1 MNIKVEILNS
11 KYAPILEQVVFT
23 ALLVYLSL
31 IVFSIPTDLNG
42 DPNDYLHLARHLIS
56 IETLSNFNRFIGY
69 PIFIKISSLNLA
81 QLNLTFVVQA
91 TILLL
96 ALYYFARSITSNPL
110 IRVLIYLPA
119 FIPAV
124 AYLPKLLFPDCL
136 LLSFLLLFCGAL
148 LRNHFF
154 WGALFACILI
164 LIKLVFIF
172 CIPFGL
178 AYFLIKQKPN
188 YSQIFKFL
196 YLGFLVALVPI
207 VFFLT
212 PFPLYQTTVQN
223 PAFVLDREQANPLPV
238 NSTTKIL
245 CNNNAFVLLD
255 SVSLKDIVE
264 HSSDAL
270 YMPIGK
276 ERAKK
281 WGCSQS
287 DIKNIQRQ
295 LITESFFLEPVF
307 HMYKFVKRFLR
318 DIFVFPDAQ
327 HLWWMLDTKLH
338 LQVSIDTDE
347 SLYSPSEIDYFK
359 SQEIKPLKQ
368 PNLRLL
374 SSLVSFSPIMLKVFS
389 YCILAGLFFGAILY
403 LKFKRIPHGALL
415 MLGLLVSY
423 NFVITFFAFGYDRY
437 LMTNYFL
444 WFGIIGLY
452 LDRIHL
458 LLNFNSSH
466 E

>member
-1 MNIKVEILNS
+1 MNIKAEIINS
-11 KYAPILEQVVFT
+11 KYALICEQVVFT
-23 ALLVYLSL
+23 ALLVYISL
-31 IVFSIPTDLNG
+31 IIFSIPTDLNG
-42 DPNDYLHLARHLIS
+42 DPNDYLYSARNLFS
-56 IETLSNFNRFIGY
+56 LETLSNFNRFIGY

-81 QLNLTFVVQA
+81 QLNLTFVVQS
-91 TILLL
+91 IIFLV
-96 ALYYFARSITSNPL
+96 ALYYFARSISSNPL

-136 LLSFLLLFCGAL
+136 LISFLLLFCASL
-148 LRNHFF
+148 LRKHFF

-164 LIKLVFIF
+164 FIKLVFVF
-172 CIPFGL
+172 CIPFWL
-178 AYFLIKQKPN
+178 AYFLIIQKPN
-188 YSQIFKFL
+188 YSQLIKLL
-196 YLGFLVALVPI
+196 YLGFLVALIPI

-238 NSTTKIL
+238 NSATQIL
-245 CNNNAFVLLD
+245 CGNNTFVLLD
-255 SVSLKDIVE
+255 SVSPKDIVE

-276 ERAKK
+276 DEAKK
-281 WGCSQS
+281 RGCSLS
-287 DIKNIQRQ
+287 DIKTIQRQ
-295 LITESFFLEPVF
+295 LVSRSIFLDPSFHTFK
-307 HMYKFVKRFLR
+307 YTKRFLR
-318 DIFVFPDAQ
+318 DVFVFPDAQ

-338 LQVSIDTDE
+338 LQVSKDIDE
-347 SLYSPSEIDYFK
+347 SFYSPSELDYFQ

-374 SSLVSFSPIMLKVFS
+374 SSLVSLNPMMLKVFS
-389 YCILAGLFFGAILY
+389 YCILGSFFFGIILY
-403 LKFKRIPHGALL
+403 LRIKEAPTGVFLI
-415 MLGLLVSY
+415 LGLLVSY

-437 LMTNYFL
+437 LMVNYFL
-444 WFGIIGLY
+444 WLGIIGLY
-452 LDRIHL
+452 LDHL
-458 LLNFNSSH
+458 HQYLLIKQSY

>member
-1 MNIKVEILNS
+1 MNIKVEIIKP
-11 KYAPILEQVVFT
+11 KYATICEQVVFT
-23 ALLVYLSL
+23 ALFVYLSL
-31 IVFSIPTDLNG
+31 IIFSIPTDLNG
-42 DPNDYLHLARHLIS
+42 DPNDYLHLARDLFS
-56 IETLSNFNRFIGY
+56 METLSNFNRFIGY

-81 QLNLTFVVQA
+81 QLNLTFVVQSL
-91 TILLL
+91 IFLI
-96 ALYYFARSITSNPL
+96 ALYYFAHSISSKPL
-110 IRVLIYLPA
+110 IRLLIYFPA

-136 LLSFLLLFCGAL
+136 LLSFLLLFCASL
-148 LRNHFF
+148 LQKHFL

-164 LIKLVFIF
+164 FIKLVFVF
-172 CIPFGL
+172 CIPFWL
-178 AYFLIKQKPN
+178 AYFLIVQKPN
-188 YSQIFKFL
+188 YSQLFKL
-196 YLGFLVALVPI
+196 IYLGFLVALVPI

-238 NSTTKIL
+238 NSATQIL
-245 CNNNAFVLLD
+245 CDNNTFVLLD
-255 SVSLKDIVE
+255 SVSLKEIVE

-276 ERAKK
+276 EQAKK
-281 WGCSQS
+281 WGCSRS

-295 LITESFFLEPVF
+295 LITRSFFLEPGF
-307 HMYKFVKRFLR
+307 HVYKFVKRFFR
-318 DIFVFPDAQ
+318 DVFVFPDAQ

-338 LQVSIDTDE
+338 LQVSTDVDQ
-347 SLYSPSEIDYFK
+347 LFYSPSEIDYFQ

-374 SSLVSFSPIMLKVFS
+374 SSLVSLNPIMLKVFS
-389 YCILAGLFFGAILY
+389 YCILAGLVFGAILH
-403 LKFKRIPHGALL
+403 LKIKRIPRGALL
-415 MLGLLVSY
+415 VLGLLASY

-437 LMTNYFL
+437 LMINYFL

-452 LDRIHL
+452 LDRMQL
-458 LLNFNSSH
+458 LSNIDSSY